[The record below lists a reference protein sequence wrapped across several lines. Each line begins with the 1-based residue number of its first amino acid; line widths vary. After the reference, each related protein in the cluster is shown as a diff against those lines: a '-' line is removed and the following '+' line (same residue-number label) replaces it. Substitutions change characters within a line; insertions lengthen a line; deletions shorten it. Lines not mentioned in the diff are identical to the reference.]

1 MTLLAGFLLAA
12 LSFPLMPMKRW
23 LPRKPSKADLEW
35 DRSRW
40 FTHNLVNEWV
50 EWVDADPQWWAKCL
64 AFLLVVAVI
73 L

>member
-1 MTLLAGFLLAA
+1 MTVIAGFLLAA

-23 LPRKPSKADLEW
+23 LPRRPPAERVAWEDGYTW
-35 DRSRW
+35 
-40 FTHNLVNEWV
+40 THYAINLWV
-50 EWVDADPQWWAKCL
+50 EWLRADPQWWGKCL